1 VTVSAIADTPEGAY
15 PLSAL
20 LMRLKKLAE
29 GMPDFLLSP
38 AISAILIKCS
48 KNPPSVEGLEELIGI
63 ERELED
69 GLLLDNYDC
78 LSEQSGKRCAGLVVE
93 YLHKT
98 ESVSGKD
105 ISFIKRLTKV
115 AHHVMQ
121 SSHTLDDLLFKLYS
135 FNMEGVKRLRD
146 GAEADRSENNLISLE
161 SHLLAYAGNAA
172 KALFEQ
178 RKDISWAEKWYLAT
192 KTSADM
198 TRDTDPKHSAHSYGF
213 AGNAAKALFEQRK
226 DISWAEKWYTSY
238 KTSADITRTSE
249 PAHSAHAYSFAGN
262 AAKALFEITAD
273 LSWAENW
280 YLATKTS
287 ADMTRDTDPKHSAH
301 AYSFAGDTA
310 KAIFEHTQDVS
321 WAEKWY
327 LATNTSADMTRD
339 TDPKHSAHAYSFAGD
354 TAKAIFEHT
363 QDVSWA
369 EKWYLATKTSADMTR
384 DTDPKHSA
392 HAYSFAGNAA
402 KALSRITHNKSWA
415 RAAIECYN
423 NLLGYYSSH
432 PNPRMSNLIDR
443 TEGDIHFLQRFI

>member
-1 VTVSAIADTPEGAY
+1 MGYICVAVHPGSVESQSASGSLVPVSAIADTPDGAY

-38 AISAILIKCS
+38 ALSAILIKCS
-48 KNPPSVEGLEELIGI
+48 KNPPSVEGLEELIGS

-105 ISFIKRLTKV
+105 INFIKRLTKV

-178 RKDISWAEKWYLAT
+178 RKDISWAEKWY
-192 KTSADM
+192 
-198 TRDTDPKHSAHSYGF
+198 P
-213 AGNAAKALFEQRK
+213 
-226 DISWAEKWYTSY
+226 SY

-262 AAKALFEITAD
+262 AAKALFEITED
-273 LSWAENW
+273 L
-280 YLATKTS
+280 
-287 ADMTRDTDPKHSAH
+287 
-301 AYSFAGDTA
+301 
-310 KAIFEHTQDVS
+310 
-321 WAEKWY
+321 
-327 LATNTSADMTRD
+327 
-339 TDPKHSAHAYSFAGD
+339 
-354 TAKAIFEHT
+354 
-363 QDVSWA
+363 SWA